1 MIGTDVFLKGL
12 LHLGQFASYLKKFV
26 DGSNINYYD
35 VQSGSATELEL
46 DDENYEYCSLTIE
59 SFCNSSPLFGGGTMT
74 DLEYSAPYKMTGSLK
89 IYLLGYWSLLSDI
102 HLFMHTSQKD

>member
-46 DDENYEYCSLTIE
+46 EDEN
-59 SFCNSSPLFGGGTMT
+59 
-74 DLEYSAPYKMTGSLK
+74 
-89 IYLLGYWSLLSDI
+89 
-102 HLFMHTSQKD
+102 